1 MIELNTGVPGSG
13 KTLSMVQQLAALV
26 ARWERHPEEGRPI
39 VVHGIPELSLPHA
52 AMPLLSVAVGQLG
65 LTEVVPD

>member
-26 ARWERHPEEGRPI
+26 GRWERHPEEARPI
-39 VVHGIPELSLPHA
+39 FVHGIPELSLPHA
-52 AMPLLSVAVGQLG
+52 AAVWIGWSAAETRTG
-65 LTEVVPD
+65 IHR